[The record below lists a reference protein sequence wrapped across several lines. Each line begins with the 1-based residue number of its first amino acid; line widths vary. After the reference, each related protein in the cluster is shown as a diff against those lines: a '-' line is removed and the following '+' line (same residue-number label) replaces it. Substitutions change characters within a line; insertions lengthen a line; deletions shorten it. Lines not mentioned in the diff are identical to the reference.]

1 LPAFLRRDAL
11 KPGAG
16 SPAYNL
22 AGPYG
27 PQTGLLIGR
36 ETKHY
41 ASCARIK
48 GQRGPVMARNART
61 SLVVPILLIAFG
73 VFLLLGEYYPN
84 FNPWPVLRTYWPL
97 ILIFIGLGKIWDA
110 TRGRQ
115 GNDPNAP
122 AACSSMGS
130 TIGAVALIFVL
141 MALFWHGRAFSRD
154 RRADRSMHHETRTV
168 ERQDAKSVDVSV
180 QSGAGEVTVSG
191 GSERLLDADFNY
203 GYTHD
208 SPQVQYKV
216 ESGVG
221 RLNITE
227 EGDHTHFGTSHNDWN
242 LRFGNDVPLELT
254 VEMGAGEGR
263 FKLRD
268 LQLTDLQLRMGAGH
282 VDVDLTGPRKKDLNV
297 DIQGGVGQAT
307 IRLPRNVGVTASAS
321 GGIGSVNSHGLKR
334 DGDEYV
340 NDVYG
345 KTPAT
350 IHLKVQG
357 GVGNVN
363 LVQED

>member
-1 LPAFLRRDAL
+1 MP
-11 KPGAG
+11 
-16 SPAYNL
+16 
-22 AGPYG
+22 
-27 PQTGLLIGR
+27 
-36 ETKHY
+36 
-41 ASCARIK
+41 
-48 GQRGPVMARNART
+48 RNERAP
-61 SLVVPILLIAFG
+61 LVVPILLIAFG

-115 GNDPNAP
+115 GSDPNVP
-122 AACSSMGS
+122 ARSSSMGS
-130 TIGAVALIFVL
+130 TIGVVALIFVL

-208 SPQVQYKV
+208 SPQVEYKV

-221 RLNITE
+221 HLNITE
-227 EGDHTHFGTSHNDWN
+227 DGDHTHFGTSHNEWN
-242 LRFGNDVPLELT
+242 LRFSNDVPLELK
-254 VEMGAGEGR
+254 VNLGAGQGR
-263 FKLRD
+263 FRLRD
-268 LQLTDLQLRMGAGH
+268 LQVTNLELHMGAGQ
-282 VDVDLTGPRKKDLNV
+282 VDVDLTGDRKSNLSV

-307 IRLPRNVGVTASAS
+307 IRLPSRVGVIAEAH
-321 GGIGSVNSHGLKR
+321 GGIGSVNVSGLKH
-334 DGDEYV
+334 DGDDYV
-340 NDVYG
+340 NDAYG
-345 KTPAT
+345 KTPVT
-350 IHLKVQG
+350 IRVQVHG
-357 GVGNVN
+357 GIGEIRMIEEN
-363 LVQED
+363 